1 MTADR
6 QFGGNRLR
14 QERSFARELRV
25 RRMPRFVK
33 WFLVLGFV
41 AVIAVGTWL
50 LIARVLTPPP
60 GEEGYSGSVQDIS
73 VAGFDI
79 ISGGNHR
86 IFIHVKPPLIVNLT
100 GAGGRYAMRVQ
111 IRLEVDSRAVADEL
125 NENPAKY
132 HRMVDLMLS
141 TLRSKSYAE
150 LAYGDGIE
158 RLKEEL
164 LAKLRPFVSRGKILR
179 VLFHELYFAELLPYA
194 RVGS

>member
-1 MTADR
+1 
-6 QFGGNRLR
+6 
-14 QERSFARELRV
+14 
-25 RRMPRFVK
+25 
-33 WFLVLGFV
+33 
-41 AVIAVGTWL
+41 
-50 LIARVLTPPP
+50 
-60 GEEGYSGSVQDIS
+60 
-73 VAGFDI
+73 
-79 ISGGNHR
+79 
-86 IFIHVKPPLIVNLT
+86 
-100 GAGGRYAMRVQ
+100 
-111 IRLEVDSRAVADEL
+111 L